1 MEPFLCITV
10 LRFMQAEIRN
20 ISGDAAKRFCISV
33 GPYLYDVIHEA
44 DDIGF
49 CVSYL
54 GPEGS

>member
-1 MEPFLCITV
+1 
-10 LRFMQAEIRN
+10 MQAEIRN
-20 ISGDAAKRFCISV
+20 MSGDAAKRFGISV